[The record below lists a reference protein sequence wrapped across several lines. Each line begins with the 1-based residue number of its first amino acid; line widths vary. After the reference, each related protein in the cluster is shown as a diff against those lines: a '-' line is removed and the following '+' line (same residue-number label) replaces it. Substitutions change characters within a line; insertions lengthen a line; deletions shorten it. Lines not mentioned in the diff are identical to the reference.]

1 MQNILL
7 FVSTLIPLVVLD
19 AVWLL
24 YLGKPFYTKTMSF
37 LFTESFKM
45 GPALVF
51 YPLYAFAIVFLVLSP
66 AISTGSSL
74 LNIALKGAILGL
86 AAYGAYDLTNHATI
100 PNWPLSM
107 TLVDIAWGIFVT
119 LTTSV
124 IAYYIYSFIK

>member
-7 FVSTLIPLVVLD
+7 YVSTLIPLVMLD
-19 AVWLL
+19 AIWLL
-24 YLGKPFYTKTMSF
+24 YLGKPFYEKTMGF

-45 GPALVF
+45 GPAFVF
-51 YPLYAFAIVFLVLSP
+51 YPLYAFAVFFLVLMP
-66 AISTGSSL
+66 GIASSSGV

-107 TLVDIAWGIFVT
+107 TLVDMAWGVFVT
-119 LTTSV
+119 LATSV
-124 IAYYIYSFIK
+124 IGYYIYSFIK

>member
-7 FVSTLIPLVVLD
+7 YVSTLIPLVILD
-19 AVWLL
+19 AIWLL
-24 YLGKPFYTKTMSF
+24 YLGKPFYTKTMGF

-66 AISTGSSL
+66 GIANGSSI

-86 AAYGAYDLTNHATI
+86 AAYGAYDITNHATI

-107 TLVDIAWGIFVT
+107 TIVDIAWGVFVT
-119 LTTSV
+119 LATSV
-124 IAYYIYSFIK
+124 IAYYIYSFVK

>member
-7 FVSTLIPLVVLD
+7 YVSTLIPLVVLD
-19 AVWLL
+19 AIWLL
-24 YLGKPFYTKTMSF
+24 YLGKSFYTKTMGF
-37 LFTESFKM
+37 LFTDSFKM

-66 AISTGSSL
+66 GIATGSSM

-107 TLVDIAWGIFVT
+107 TLVDIAWGVFVT
-119 LTTSV
+119 LATSA